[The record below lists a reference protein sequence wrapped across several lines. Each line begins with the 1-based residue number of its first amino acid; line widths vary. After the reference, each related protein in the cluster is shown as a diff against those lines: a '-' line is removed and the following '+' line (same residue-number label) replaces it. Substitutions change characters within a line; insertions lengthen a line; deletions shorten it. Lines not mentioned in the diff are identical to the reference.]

1 MKNNDKVSIFISHPS
16 NYLTNYQPHGDGLI
30 AFGFIN
36 QLAQR
41 GHTLHVAAPTTDI
54 QGKLHENIRI
64 YPIDVEIR
72 AYSPIKSIE
81 YMFKVK
87 QIFNRIRREYKI
99 DVIHQLNPVNS
110 GLTLSLVGTGLPVV
124 LGPFWASWSYN
135 VEPKINSSKLKSL
148 FFDELWPSVVSH
160 QQQQHATALLISTP
174 AAVRE
179 ISKFVSNKNKIYDFP
194 PGIDS
199 TLFSPDPN
207 KSTKE
212 KEDLSILFLANLE
225 YRKGIFTLLDAFES
239 VVAALP
245 SCRLTIAG
253 SGTQLEEIQR
263 RISTMSSKSQIF
275 LVGNVERTNV
285 CQYMRQCTVY
295 CLPSYGEPFGMSALE
310 AMSCGKAVVA
320 TNVGGLAHLVPDQ
333 GGRKV
338 PPRDAQALANALLEI
353 LCSPELQTKM
363 GQYNR
368 SLVEKKYSWEQVI
381 MQLESIY
388 YKSITQVTGY
398 RI

>member
-1 MKNNDKVSIFISHPS
+1 MKNNDKLSIFISHPS
-16 NYLTNYQPHGDGLI
+16 DYLTNYQPHGDGLI
-30 AFGFIN
+30 AFAFIN

-41 GHTLHVAAPTTDI
+41 GHTLHVAATTTDI
-54 QGKLHENIRI
+54 QGKLPENIII
-64 YPIDVEIR
+64 YPTDVRRTIH
-72 AYSPIKSIE
+72 SPIKSIE

-87 QIFNRIRREYKI
+87 QIFNRVCREYKI
-99 DVIHQLNPVNS
+99 DVIHQLNSVNP
-110 GLTLSLVGTGLPVV
+110 GLSISLLGTGLPVV
-124 LGPFWASWSYN
+124 LGLFWVGWPDDA
-135 VEPKINSSKLKSL
+135 ETPKINSFKSKSI
-148 FFDELWPSVVSH
+148 FFDTFWQKVFSY
-160 QQQQHATALLISTP
+160 QQQQHATALLVSTP
-174 AAVRE
+174 AAVSE
-179 ISKFVSNKNKIYDFP
+179 ISKFVSNKNKIYELP
-194 PGIDS
+194 LGIDS

-207 KSTKE
+207 KYTRE
-212 KEDLSILFLANLE
+212 QEDPSILFLANLE

-245 SCRLTIAG
+245 SCRLIIAG

-263 RISTMSSKSQIF
+263 RISTMSCKSQIS
-275 LVGNVERTNV
+275 LVGKVEHTNV

-320 TNVGGLAHLVPDQ
+320 TNAGGLAYLVPDQ

-388 YKSITQVTGY
+388 YKSITQVAGY
-398 RI
+398 